1 MVKSSITKNYIY
13 NLAYQILLIIT
24 PIITTPYL
32 SRVLGSEKIGI
43 YSFTNSIVSCF
54 ILFGGL
60 GITLYA
66 QREIAFVQEDKE
78 KISTIFWEIITVKCC
93 TVMISIIIYYFTC
106 VLNNEYKYFY
116 LIFLIEVIANCI
128 DISWLFQGLEQFKK
142 TITKNALVRI
152 LATISIIV
160 FVKKPEDLYKYILI
174 QSISVLLG
182 NLSLWIYLPKYVNKI
197 KIKKIK
203 IKKHI
208 KPIILLFIPQIA
220 LQIYMVL
227 DKTMIGWII
236 VDKSEVGFYEQAQK
250 IIRLVLAIMTSL
262 STVMVPRISSMYAK
276 NDKKQI
282 GVYIREIF

>member
-1 MVKSSITKNYIY
+1 MTKSSITKNYIY

-32 SRVLGSEKIGI
+32 SRILGSEKLGV
-43 YSFTNSIVSCF
+43 YGYTNSIVSCF

-78 KISTIFWEIITVKCC
+78 KRSTIFWEIIILKFITVI
-93 TVMISIIIYYFTC
+93 TSIIIYYFTC
-106 VLNNEYKYFY
+106 LLNNEYKYFY
-116 LIFLIEVIANCI
+116 LIYLIEIIANLI

-142 TITKNALVRI
+142 TISKNTLVRI

-174 QSISVLLG
+174 QAISVLIG
-182 NLSLWIYLPKYVNKI
+182 NLSLWINLYKYVD
-197 KIKKIK
+197 KIKKIN
-203 IKKHI
+203 IKRHI
-208 KPIILLFIPQIA
+208 KPVILLFIPQIA

-227 DKTMIGWII
+227 DKTMIGWI
-236 VDKSEVGFYEQAQK
+236 VTDKSEVGFYEQAQK
-250 IIRLVLAIMTSL
+250 IIRLIIAIMTSL
-262 STVMVPRISSMYAK
+262 STVMVPRISNMYAK

-282 GVYIREIF
+282 NIYIRKII